1 MDVRK
6 IVAVVE
12 DAEVARTALN
22 WALHNLVRHGDLI
35 TLLHVFPYSRSRSR
49 NKLRIRRLK
58 GFQLALSFK
67 DICTNF
73 PNAKIEIV
81 VREGDEDGGTIAAIV
96 REIRASTLVVGLH
109 NRSFLY
115 RLPTAHNNIASNFN
129 CKVVAIKQQTPPPFT
144 PRNINISSP
153 NILDFSRIEI
163 AAGLSFLDILP
174 PKKPYRLCPDPSA
187 IIWRSR
193 KRRNS

>member
-35 TLLHVFPYSRSRSR
+35 TLLHVFPYSRTRSK

-96 REIRASTLVVGLH
+96 REIGASTLVVGLH

-115 RLPTAHNNIASNFN
+115 RIDQAESSMEVLVGVSWLLHIEELLAYDAGAFRHES
-129 CKVVAIKQQTPPPFT
+129 PPV
-144 PRNINISSP
+144 
-153 NILDFSRIEI
+153 E
-163 AAGLSFLDILP
+163 
-174 PKKPYRLCPDPSA
+174 
-187 IIWRSR
+187 
-193 KRRNS
+193 